1 MPIKTPRL
9 HRDKKSGAYFFRYK
23 LPTALAQRL
32 GKVSVYLSLRTKDY
46 HQAKTS
52 ALLLNYHL
60 EMSRKRPTAQQFSP
74 DEARELLKIDL
85 KNGIFEA
92 DTPEELKEGIKVLEL
107 MRIAGA
113 PDHIEQVGV
122 LPTPYVAPVA
132 TPAQPKRSSPK
143 YSAVVDEYFKDA
155 QLALRPSTIYK
166 QRQSFK
172 LFAKRHSDGPFFEYG
187 KEEIKSF
194 KAHLLAGEKTGH
206 TVNQYLSH
214 LKSLFDYAIGHDYY
228 FGENPVEGLMVK
240 GAKKVVTPR
249 EQFHHSELKEI
260 FKWTNYEWLVY
271 RKPDYFWGPL
281 ICLLSGLRIEEATS
295 LSVRNIKENDGA
307 LFFNI
312 QDAKTR
318 SGVRIVP
325 IHSALIKLGL
335 LDYIEEVKKAGHEKL
350 FWYLVDGHNGTK
362 KNLSRRF
369 SLHLKRLNLKEDSN
383 CFHSLRHTVI
393 TRLAAQGVNNST
405 IYVLTGHISN
415 DDAKNAHFEYLHD
428 LPMLA
433 LQRAVEKLDFD
444 KIIDLSDYD
453 YKPSL
458 NNVLKPQ
465 VPKRKLTPRVNHA

>member
-1 MPIKTPRL
+1 M

-23 LPTALAQRL
+23 LPVALAQRL
-32 GKVSVYLSLRTKDY
+32 GKVSMYLSLRTKDY
-46 HQAKTS
+46 HEAKTS

-60 EMSRKRPTAQQFSP
+60 EMSRKKPIAQQFNP
-74 DEARELLKIDL
+74 DDARELLKIDL

-92 DTPEELKEGIKVLEL
+92 DTPEELKEGLKVLEL

-122 LPTPYVAPVA
+122 LPTPYVAQAVA
-132 TPAQPKRSSPK
+132 QVQPKRSSPK
-143 YSAVVDEYFKDA
+143 YSVVVEEYFKDA
-155 QLALRPSTIYK
+155 QLALKPSTLYK
-166 QRQSFK
+166 QQQSFK
-172 LFAKRHSDGPFFEYG
+172 LFAKRHNDLSFSEYG
-187 KEEIKSF
+187 KDEIKSF
-194 KAHLLAGEKTGH
+194 KSHLLAGEKTGH

-214 LKSLFDYAIGHDYY
+214 LKSLFEYAIGHDYY
-228 FGENPVEGLMVK
+228 FGENPVDGLMVK

-260 FKWTNYEWLVY
+260 YKWENYEWLVY
-271 RKPDYFWGPL
+271 NKPDYFWGPL
-281 ICLLSGLRIEEATS
+281 ICLFSGLRIEEATS
-295 LSVRNIKENDGA
+295 LSIRNIKENDGVP
-307 LFFNI
+307 FFNI

-318 SGVRIVP
+318 SGVRMVP
-325 IHSALIKLGL
+325 IHSTLIRLGL
-335 LDYIEEVKKAGHEKL
+335 LDYIEEVGKAGHEKL

-369 SLHLKRLNLKEDSN
+369 SLHLKRLKLKENSN

-405 IYVLTGHISN
+405 IYLLTGHISS

-433 LQRAVEKLDFD
+433 LQRAVEKLDFGN
-444 KIIDLSDYD
+444 IIDLSGYD

-458 NNVLKPQ
+458 QNVLKHQ
-465 VPKRKLTPRVNHA
+465 APKSKPTVQINRRKA